1 MINLAFNDLD
11 PVQAAALLTAYQNTK
26 SAQNV
31 LPFPTHASQP
41 APVVETPAAPPAAP
55 EPAPAAVVPTKSA
68 PAYTYDDLAHAAA
81 PLMDAGKTPEL
92 QALLRSYGVQAL
104 TQLPKER
111 YGEFATA
118 LRSMGARI

>member
-11 PVQAAALLTAYQNTK
+11 PMQAAALLTAYQNTK
-26 SAQNV
+26 AAQNV
-31 LPFPTHASQP
+31 LPFPVQTSQP
-41 APVVETPAAPPAAP
+41 APAMEPPVAAPAAP
-55 EPAPAAVVPTKSA
+55 EPAPAAIVPTKPA

-92 QALLRSYGVQAL
+92 QALLRSFGVQAL

-111 YGEFATA
+111 YGEFATS
-118 LRSMGARI
+118 LRGMGARL